1 MWHLIR
7 NQTAFS
13 TSNVIPKNVESN
25 DKTESSKPL
34 KKAVSMDSLK
44 SKPINVKK
52 RNGSID
58 GNVFSHGNWF
68 INEKKSSISD
78 QSTTS
83 SQDDTYVIALI
94 GKPTVGKSTI
104 VRTGLNNLTPI
115 KNIGVEQDILRT
127 PTFASEIEVDDQE
140 YPVEVLEI
148 QENVFDM
155 KAPLQWPKEL
165 PEIDGILVCYDVTS
179 RESIANIAWLLSAFK
194 EFQIPTILAACK
206 ADCELSKRKVDA
218 SFGPK
223 LGDLFHIGFVE
234 LNTRSDSGIQ
244 KIHDVFSMLL
254 RLAIRHR
261 DFSRHNQN
269 KVHKAAESSS
279 DSLFL
284 QNVSSDA
291 ESDKVSLSHRR
302 TSSDLSHEPRGRR
315 RFSNLPAVRFMSSRY
330 SSHFGT
336 PKANSRK
343 LRSPLN
349 MLSSD
354 EEAITPPP
362 TPPTPSILSQ
372 TSLPSAPSS
381 PNKLYHTEK
390 RRSILPSTNLLQV
403 KESEEEGFST
413 RSVNNRISTASYDSV
428 LSSMSEKS
436 NNSLDGLF
444 SNDSIDRGQ
453 IKCTGN
459 RTDGMTI
466 DELIYRLTIG
476 GQYGTHD
483 DPFTIT
489 FFVVYRTFMRPRD
502 VLIKLNQRFHEC
514 EKDIKDNRNTTHE
527 KICNLLYNWLNQ
539 HPNDM
544 IHPHTRHMLRKF
556 FDVISSRPH
565 LAYYAITLKS
575 LVYGTEPEEDPDS
588 FWGLTDV
595 DDDVITKEERA
606 EKLKRTTIGTKKDS
620 GIGNWI
626 LSDDQNDALQ
636 VVRPSLLNHRK
647 ASIIILNNNG
657 PTGRPICQVPFEE
670 LPEKFIANELTFQE
684 FQLFKRITPR
694 DLLRHIW
701 SPQGS
706 PQRENGRVAQ
716 SIKHFNLISNW
727 VSTIILSQDKLKN
740 RAAMLKKFMK
750 VAIIVRESNNY
761 NTLMAIIAAINSAP
775 IARLRRTRELI
786 KGKSTYKKFHN
797 LEVLMSTDKSFGNY
811 RLALKA
817 PSRGHDEQFAI
828 PYLGIHLQDLLSIG
842 EGNRD
847 FQEDGRVH
855 WNKFSL
861 MGDIINMIRN
871 FQKKSYNA
879 KNNKFIENFISETV
893 VMNDDEL
900 YNRSLELEPRIQR
913 SSSTSRVRR

>member
-7 NQTAFS
+7 NQTSFS
-13 TSNVIPKNVESN
+13 TTNIVPKNVESN

-44 SKPINVKK
+44 STPINVKK
-52 RNGSID
+52 RNGSMD
-58 GNVFSHGNWF
+58 GNVFSYGNWF
-68 INEKKSSISD
+68 INDKKLSLSD

-83 SQDDTYVIALI
+83 SQDDNYVIALI

-104 VRTGLNNLTPI
+104 VRTGMNNLTPI
-115 KNIGVEQDILRT
+115 KNIGVDHNIIKA
-127 PTFASEIEVDDQE
+127 PTFISEIEVDDQA

-206 ADCELSKRKVDA
+206 VDCELSKRKVDA

-223 LGDLFHIGFVE
+223 LGDLFRIGFVE
-234 LNTRSDSGIQ
+234 LDTRSDAGIE

-261 DFSRHNQN
+261 DFSRKN
-269 KVHKAAESSS
+269 KVNRTAESSS
-279 DSLFL
+279 DSIFL

-302 TSSDLSHEPRGRR
+302 TSSDLSYEPRGRR

-336 PKANSRK
+336 PKIDSRK
-343 LRSPLN
+343 LSRYPLN

-354 EEAITPPP
+354 EEATTPPQ

-372 TSLPSAPSS
+372 MSLPSAPSS
-381 PNKLYHTEK
+381 PKLYNTEK

-403 KESEEEGFST
+403 KETEEESFST
-413 RSVNNRISTASYDSV
+413 RSANSRISTASYDSV
-428 LSSMSEKS
+428 LSSMSGRS
-436 NNSLDGLF
+436 DNSLDAL
-444 SNDSIDRGQ
+444 DSIERGQ
-453 IKCTGN
+453 VKCTGN

-466 DELIYRLTIG
+466 DELIHRLTIG

-489 FFVVYRTFMRPRD
+489 FFVVYRAFMRPRE
-502 VLIKLNQRFHEC
+502 VLVKLVQRFHEC
-514 EKDIKDNRNTTHE
+514 EKDVKDFKDNRNTTHE
-527 KICNLLYNWLNQ
+527 KICNLLYNWLTQ

-544 IHPHTRHMLRKF
+544 IHPHTRHMLRNF
-556 FDVISSRPH
+556 FDVISSRSH
-565 LAYYAITLKS
+565 LTYYAITLKS
-575 LVYGTEPEEDPDS
+575 LVYGTVPEEDPDS

-595 DDDVITKEERA
+595 DDDEITKEQHI
-606 EKLKRTTIGTKKDS
+606 EKPKMATIGTKKDS
-620 GIGNWI
+620 GIGSWI
-626 LSDDQNDALQ
+626 LCDDKNDALSLSRLA
-636 VVRPSLLNHRK
+636 RPSLTNHRK
-647 ASIIILNNNG
+647 ASIIIVNNES
-657 PTGRPICQVPFEE
+657 TGRPICQVPFEE
-670 LPEKFIANELTFQE
+670 LPEKSIANELTYQE
-684 FQLFKRITPR
+684 FHLFKKIVPR
-694 DLLRHIW
+694 DMLRHIW

-727 VSTIILSQDKLKN
+727 VSTMILSQDKLKN

-750 VAIIVRESNNY
+750 VAVIVRELNNY

-817 PSRGHDEQFAI
+817 PSRGYDEQFGI

-842 EGNRD
+842 EGNKD
-847 FQEDGRVH
+847 FQENGKVH

-861 MGDIINMIRN
+861 MGDIVNMIRN
-871 FQKKSYNA
+871 FQKKSCNV
-879 KNNKFIENFISETV
+879 KNNKLIEKFISETV
-893 VMNDDEL
+893 VLNDDEL

-913 SSSTSRVRR
+913 SASTSRVRR